1 MKNTN
6 ANIAE
11 KIVLRLIEDF
21 SITPTK
27 RYDEGELSKIN
38 IHLLG
43 GLSFIEGDIISFQ
56 PGSDVLEYVVVET
69 IPEGT
74 VVLDE
79 NTQIQIIKSDI
90 KNIEVSFE
98 HENKVL
104 GKFRQAEK
112 AFLEIIGG
120 GVRTANASQ
129 KVIGTYSTSDYDID
143 YIEAY
148 KPLADLFNEMKK
160 FEDDVV
166 NLRRIVRKDPNDVL
180 ARYDLA
186 LRLRALRQYFDAEEE
201 FIRALTLSPDSAA
214 LHASYGNMLAL
225 KKFEYSHSFALQEYF
240 KAIELA
246 PENIEYRHMLVALY
260 KIEESYDKAPEALQ
274 DIIKIKPDD
283 VRAYK
288 LLGDLFL
295 DKYKDY
301 VEALNCYKK
310 CLELE
315 PDDPEIHHS
324 IGRTYCRLRRF
335 KDAKEE
341 FEKYILHFPDS
352 MNAEEIVFWERSL
365 TKDECNESCHSCGI

>member
-6 ANIAE
+6 TNIAE
-11 KIVLRLIEDF
+11 IIVLRLIEDF
-21 SITPTK
+21 SITPAK
-27 RYDEGELSKIN
+27 SYNEVELSKIN
-38 IHLLG
+38 IHQPGNPSL
-43 GLSFIEGDIISFQ
+43 IEGDIIPYQ
-56 PGSDVLEYVVVET
+56 HGSDVLEFVVVET

-74 VVLDE
+74 VVLDKS
-79 NTQIQIIKSDI
+79 TQIQIIKSDI
-90 KNIEVSFE
+90 KNTEVSFD
-98 HENKVL
+98 HENEVL
-104 GKFRQAEK
+104 GKFREAEK

-129 KVIGTYSTSDYDID
+129 KVIGTYSTSDHDID

-148 KPLADLFNEMKK
+148 KPLAILFNEMKK
-160 FEDDVV
+160 FEEDIV

-180 ARYDLA
+180 ARYDLT
-186 LRLRALRQYFDAEEE
+186 LRLRALRRYFDAEEE
-201 FIRALTLSPDSAA
+201 FIRALTLAPDSAA

-240 KAIELA
+240 KSIELA
-246 PENIEYRHMLVALY
+246 PENIEYRYMLVDLY
-260 KIEESYDKAPEALQ
+260 RIEESYDKAQEALQ

-288 LLGDLFL
+288 LSGDLFL

-301 VEALNCYKK
+301 VEALNNYNK

-352 MNAEEIVFWERSL
+352 MNAEEMIFWERSL